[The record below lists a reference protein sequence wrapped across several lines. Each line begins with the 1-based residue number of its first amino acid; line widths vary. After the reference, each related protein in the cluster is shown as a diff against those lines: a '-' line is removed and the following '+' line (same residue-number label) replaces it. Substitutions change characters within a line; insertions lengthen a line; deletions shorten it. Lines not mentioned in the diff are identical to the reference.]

1 MLSLFKRNKKVSAD
15 RQPTPAYIEYSPRHY
30 LQASLRLLDIYR
42 GVGKRHEYEILA
54 GQLHQSFNAWI
65 EPWESA
71 ADGAAPQSLK
81 QFPHILQRLEECW
94 GQRDCQDYLEK
105 LLEDNRG
112 GNRHGFNRAV
122 LHEIVTLITMHEEV
136 APAQVY
142 QQQPATIPAHARQQ
156 LVMA

>member
-1 MLSLFKRNKKVSAD
+1 MLSLFKRNKKVSVE
-15 RQPTPAYIEYSPRHY
+15 RQQAPAYVEYSPRHY

-65 EPWESA
+65 EPWDSA
-71 ADGAAPQSLK
+71 APTETPESLK
-81 QFPHILQRLEECW
+81 CFPHILQRLEECW

-112 GNRHGFNRAV
+112 GSRQGFNRAV
-122 LHEIVTLITMHEEV
+122 LHEIVTLITMHEELAPTPAISQQPST
-136 APAQVY
+136 APARV
-142 QQQPATIPAHARQQ
+142 RQQ
-156 LVMA
+156 LAMA